1 MHRKNNLSKSTKRRR
16 LLDEENYIESLSHND
31 SFITLPSVEINNPC
45 TILIN
50 NSLIEPTTYYTGVDN
65 YVTDHSPSVDFDILT
80 CNNINQLSN
89 NASASSLLGSSDANL
104 NPIEDAQSPIMRPKD
119 IVGDIVQWAL
129 DQNIPNNNFDKLLN
143 ILKNHKCFEHLPAS
157 CRTLYKTYSGMSYE
171 KPVEVQIV
179 NPGIYYH
186 FGETYNIKK
195 YIDLNYLEDTIRLVI
210 GVDGLP
216 LSKSSGSCFWPILG
230 YLRQRNQSVF
240 PIGIYWGNKKP
251 DNSNEFI
258 KFFVDEIKQL
268 TSHGIN
274 VKQYTDNNILRAGE
288 SFCGPQG

>member
-16 LLDEENYIESLSHND
+16 LLDEENYIDSLFHND

-50 NSLIEPTTYYTGVDN
+50 NSLIEPTTNCTDVDN
-65 YVTDHSPSVDFDILT
+65 HVTDHSPSVDFDLLT
-80 CNNINQLSN
+80 CNNINRLSN
-89 NASASSLLGSSDANL
+89 NASASSLLGSIDVNL
-104 NPIEDAQSPIMRPKD
+104 NQIEEIQSSITRSND

-157 CRTLYKTYSGMSYE
+157 CRTLYKMYSGMSYE
-171 KPVEVQIV
+171 KPVDVQIV

-186 FGETYNIKK
+186 FGVAYNIQK
-195 YIDLNYLEDTIRLVI
+195 YIDLNYVEDTIRLVI

-230 YLRQRNQSVF
+230 YLRQHNQSVF

-258 KFFVDEIKQL
+258 NFL
-268 TSHGIN
+268 
-274 VKQYTDNNILRAGE
+274 VKK
-288 SFCGPQG
+288 